1 MSQWNTNSRDYMDRN
16 PNLGARIDKILTENL
31 SLNTREFVKS
41 LQSFYQK
48 NQALTKRQ
56 SESFQKIES
65 AWSPA
70 QKKLFENWSRQY
82 VEEYKEDAKII
93 AEYYATA
100 GYYTS
105 MSHKILDDDSLVP
118 NRKDFLKMYNNS
130 YAQKVLVAT
139 KSKPLFEVNG
149 LVQMRATIGKTWS
162 ERHMSKFKL
171 RKCIVLAND
180 LPIKNAVKGAKRY
193 RVLPMGSS
201 EPIEID
207 ERFLMKPN
215 KRGKNS

>member
-1 MSQWNTNSRDYMDRN
+1 MDRS
-16 PNLGARIDKILTENL
+16 PNLGSRIDKILRENL
-31 SLNTREFVKS
+31 SLRTREFVES
-41 LQSFYQK
+41 LQSYYEK
-48 NQALTKRQ
+48 NQALTRKQ
-56 SESFQKIES
+56 SDAFQRVES

-70 QKKLFENWSRQY
+70 QKRQWEMWVKQY
-82 VEEYKEDAKII
+82 QEEYKQDAKII
-93 AEYYATA
+93 AKYYSSV
-100 GYYTS
+100 GYYSS
-105 MSHKILDDDSLVP
+105 MSYNILDDDTLTP
-118 NRKDFLKMYNNS
+118 NRKDFLKMYSNT

-139 KSKPLFEVNG
+139 KSKPLFDLNQM
-149 LVQMRATIGKTWS
+149 VQIRATVGKTWA
-162 ERHMSKFKL
+162 ERKMDKFKL

-180 LPIKNAVKGAKRY
+180 LPVKNAVKGGKRY